1 MSKISERV
9 QKLAETLK
17 AGIVFDEAGTAKL
30 AEETFAASLPEGLT
44 VDVVKKS
51 QHAVLDF
58 ADAATSALGEAGLEF
73 LKKNTDIKSVSLSGK
88 AGIDVVNVEI
98 ERARTYRNPKDGSQ
112 GTKYGAVTASL
123 KHGVGSGRG
132 AFKQITGEI
141 NEKYSSVFSS

>member
-1 MSKISERV
+1 MSKVSQRVSE
-9 QKLAETLK
+9 LAAVLK
-17 AGIVFDEAGTAKL
+17 AGIVFDDAGTAKL
-30 AEETFAASLPEGLT
+30 ADEVFAASLPEGLT
-44 VDVVKKS
+44 IELVKKS

-58 ADAATSALGEAGLEF
+58 ADATTSALGDAGLEF
-73 LKKNTDIKSVSLSGK
+73 LKKNTEVKSVSVSAK

-98 ERARTYRNPKDGSQ
+98 ERARGYRNPKDGSQ

-132 AFKQITGEI
+132 AFKEIATSI